1 MPFPEK
7 VLLIMH
13 NLSAMRPEFAKTA
26 GELAQALQRAVDIVL
41 AALGKHEAEGYVKSY
56 ADQSG
61 NKRFYLTEVGII
73 KVSALFT

>member
-26 GELAQALQRAVDIVL
+26 GELAQILQKAVGNVL
-41 AALGKHEAEGYVKSY
+41 TALGKHEAEGYVKSY
-56 ADQSG
+56 TDQSG

-73 KVSALFT
+73 KVSAFFT

>member
-26 GELAQALQRAVDIVL
+26 GELAQILQETVGNLLI
-41 AALGKHEAEGYVKSY
+41 ALGKHEAEGYVKSY
-56 ADQSG
+56 TDHSG
-61 NKRFYLTEVGII
+61 DKHFYLTEVGII